1 MQRTLLLVLVAFFL
15 AAVLGACG
23 SRGPLDDDIVAVT
36 DAGITDA
43 ITDQVSLPDVAV
55 VDSAPPVVDAGTGLI
70 QCGTCVA
77 QQCGPDVTQCLTD
90 PSCQAVLT
98 CVATTCF
105 NLGGIGGEGG
115 GGGGGGGIDPSC
127 LLGCTSSGGS
137 GVGEAL
143 GIFQCITG
151 SCGSQ
156 CGGLLGG
163 LGGLGGGIPDPA
175 PPAPGSNRHVADRDR
190 SAMFEHAFSAW
201 PELSSSWTPAHP
213 EITSAQK

>member
-1 MQRTLLLVLVAFFL
+1 MQRPLLLVLVAFFL

-23 SRGPLDDDIVAVT
+23 SRGPLDDDLVTITDSGVVDTGIVDANVT
-36 DAGITDA
+36 DVI
-43 ITDQVSLPDVAV
+43 V

-77 QQCGPDVTQCLTD
+77 QQCGTDVTTCLTD
-90 PSCQAVLT
+90 PSCQSVLT

-105 NLGGIGGEGG
+105 NLGGLGGGEGG
-115 GGGGGGGIDPSC
+115 GGGGGGGGGLNPAC
-127 LLGCTSSGGS
+127 LLGCTGSGGS

-151 SCGSQ
+151 SCGNE

-163 LGGLGGGIPDPA
+163 LGGLGGGGIPDPA
-175 PPAPGSNRHVADRDR
+175 PPSPRINQ
-190 SAMFEHAFSAW
+190 SAMYENAFSAW
-201 PELSSSWTPAHP
+201 PELRSSWTPAHP
-213 EITSAQK
+213 EITSDQR

>member
-1 MQRTLLLVLVAFFL
+1 MQRAGLLAAFAFFL

-23 SRGPLDDDIVAVT
+23 SRGPLDDDIILVT
-36 DAGITDA
+36 DSG
-43 ITDQVSLPDVAV
+43 V
-55 VDSAPPVVDAGTGLI
+55 VDTGVIDANVQDVVTVTDSGTPVVDAGTGLI

-77 QQCGPDVTQCLTD
+77 ETCGTDVTTCLAD
-90 PSCQAVLT
+90 PSCQTILT

-105 NLGGIGGEGG
+105 NLGGLGGGDGG
-115 GGGGGGGIDPSC
+115 GGGGGGGLNPQC
-127 LLGCTSSGGS
+127 LLGCTGGGGA

-151 SCGSQ
+151 SCGSP

-175 PPAPGSNRHVADRDR
+175 PPSGNFDAK
-190 SAMFEHAFSAW
+190 SAQERRAIFEEAFSAW
-201 PELSSSWTPAHP
+201 PEL
-213 EITSAQK
+213 TSREK